1 VEGCFSTIL
10 KNGPTNIYDFDFW
23 NGKNQKRISSKM
35 NTFARSKDP
44 DPIGSGLE
52 KL

>member
-1 VEGCFSTIL
+1 MIL
-10 KNGPTNIYDFDFW
+10 TFW
-23 NGKNQKRISSKM
+23 NGKNQKRTSSKM